1 MSCPQR
7 CDENMLRIL
16 RLLTRVGRKYQP
28 LMFAHIQPHGHA
40 TARLSRYFAATC
52 VSGARGGAF
61 SLEEIAIGAHLHDV
75 GKYLVSAAVLLK
87 PESLNEEEFSLVSLH
102 PIYGAN
108 ILSRFRGLTD
118 RIRRMAL
125 HHHEH
130 WDGTGYPDGLSGT
143 TIPIEARIIAL
154 ADVYTSLR
162 ARRSYKQTMTK
173 RAALE
178 TLKEMAGQKLDPYMT
193 EDFIKLIAAKSQVRH
208 GRPR

>member
-7 CDENMLRIL
+7 SDENLLRMLK
-16 RLLTRVGRKYQP
+16 LLTRVGRKYQP
-28 LMFAHIQPHGHA
+28 LMFAHIYPHGHA

-52 VSGARGGAF
+52 VSGATGGAF

-75 GKYLVSAAVLLK
+75 GKYLVSDAVLLK
-87 PESLNEEEFSLVSLH
+87 PDRLNEEEYALVSLH

-108 ILSRFRGLTD
+108 ILSRFCGLTD

-143 TIPIEARIIAL
+143 AIPIEARIIAL

-162 ARRSYKQTMTK
+162 ARRSYKQMMTK
-173 RAALE
+173 QSALE
-178 TLKEMAGQKLDPYMT
+178 TLKEMAGQKLDPCLT
-193 EDFIKLIAAKSQVRH
+193 EDFIKLVTAKSQVRH
-208 GRPR
+208 VKPR